1 MDTFTGQR
9 VLVLGLGRSGRSA
22 ARWLAE
28 RGAQVVAAD
37 ESPTPRGEP
46 DEAHAADDA
55 LRALGVELRSGSP
68 FPDPADF
75 DLVVPSPGVPRSR
88 WAARARRALGDIEL
102 AWSALS
108 VPVVAITGTN
118 GKTTTTALTAR
129 MLCAAGLRAEAAGNI
144 GRPALELVG
153 RPLDVAVFEVS
164 SFQMEAVESFR
175 PRVAVILNLAPDHL
189 DRHGSPAVYAEAK
202 AQLFVRQGAG
212 DTAIGNADDPDA
224 AAVAARSG
232 GRHWW
237 FRTRGPV
244 DCGGWW
250 DAGQAVLRDGSV
262 GERDAP
268 LRIPLDAVTCA
279 GAAAPPVDDVLA
291 ALLVCRALGADV
303 AKAAEGLID
312 FTPPPHRRERV
323 AQHAGVTW
331 VNDSKATNPAAAALA
346 LAAVPGR
353 AIWLAGGR
361 GKGLDL
367 RPLADTAAGRVRA
380 CVFFGEEADALAAAM
395 AGRAPVQRAA
405 TLEQAVA
412 LAGALAEPGDTILL
426 SPACASFD
434 QFRNYEERGARFR
447 EAVEAWIAAH
457 PEAGR

>member
-22 ARWLAE
+22 ARWLAA
-28 RGAQVVAAD
+28 RGARVVAAD
-37 ESPTPRGEP
+37 ESPASPGARDASHER
-46 DEAHAADDA
+46 DEA
-55 LRALGVELRSGSP
+55 LRRLGVEVRTGTP

-75 DLVVPSPGVPRSR
+75 DLVVPSPGVPRAR
-88 WAARARRALGDIEL
+88 WAARARRALGDVEL
-102 AWSALS
+102 AWRALS
-108 VPVVAITGTN
+108 VPVVGITGTN

-129 MLCAAGLRAEAAGNI
+129 LLCAAGLRAEAAGNI

-189 DRHGSPAVYAEAK
+189 DRHGSLAAYAEAK

-212 DTAIGNADDPDA
+212 DTAIGNADDPEA
-224 AAVAARSG
+224 AAIAARSR

-244 DCGGWW
+244 DSGAWW
-250 DAGQAVLRDGSV
+250 DAGQAVLRDGSA

-268 LRIPLDAVTCA
+268 LRIPLEAITRA
-279 GAAAPPVDDVLA
+279 GAAAPPIDDVLA

-323 AQHAGVTW
+323 ANHAGVTW
-331 VNDSKATNPAAAALA
+331 INDSKATNPAAAALA
-346 LAAVPGR
+346 LEAVPGR

-395 AGRAPVQRAA
+395 AGRTPVQRAA
-405 TLEQAVA
+405 DLEEAVA
-412 LAGALAEPGDTILL
+412 RAGALAQAGDTILL

-434 QFRNYEERGARFR
+434 QFRNYEERGIRFR
-447 EAVEAWIAAH
+447 EAALAWIAAH
-457 PEAGR
+457 PEARP

>member
-1 MDTFTGQR
+1 MESFTGQR

-28 RGAQVVAAD
+28 RGASVVAAD
-37 ESPTPRGEP
+37 ESPASPGASDAP
-46 DEAHAADDA
+46 DDA
-55 LRALGVELRSGSP
+55 LHPLGVELRIGTP

-88 WAARARRALGDIEL
+88 WAARARRALGDVEL
-102 AWSALS
+102 AWRALS

-118 GKTTTTALTAR
+118 GKTTTTALAAR
-129 MLCAAGLRAEAAGNI
+129 LLCAAGLRAEAAGNI

-164 SFQMEAVESFR
+164 SFQMEAVEAFR

-189 DRHGSPAVYAEAK
+189 DRHGSLAAYAEAK

-212 DTAIGNADDPDA
+212 DTAIGNADDPEA
-224 AAVAARSG
+224 TAIAARSG

-244 DCGGWW
+244 DSGAWW
-250 DAGQAVLRDGSV
+250 DAGQAVLRDRSAG
-262 GERDAP
+262 GPDAT
-268 LRIPLDAVTCA
+268 LRIPLEAILRA

-303 AKAAEGLID
+303 EKAAEGLLD
-312 FTPPPHRRERV
+312 FAPPPHRRERI
-323 AQHAGVTW
+323 ADHAGVTW

-346 LAAVPGR
+346 LEAVPGR
-353 AIWLAGGR
+353 AVWLAGGR

-367 RPLADTAAGRVRA
+367 RPLADIAAARVRA
-380 CVFFGEEADALAAAM
+380 CVFFGEEAGALEAAI

-405 TLEQAVA
+405 DLAEAVTR
-412 LAGALAEPGDTILL
+412 AGALARAGDTVLL

-434 QFRNYEERGARFR
+434 QFRNYEERGTRFR
-447 EAVEAWIAAH
+447 EAALAWIAAH
-457 PEAGR
+457 PEARP